1 MRGARVLDVALEGD
15 ACVEIARRARGT
27 PRIAGRLLRRVRDF
41 AVVMGDGRITLP
53 LARSALDELE
63 VDPLGLDDMDQ
74 RYLRALAKTYRG
86 GPVGVET
93 LAVALSEQRDTL
105 EHVVEP
111 YLIQRALIQR
121 TPRGRVLERFG
132 WDHLGLKPLPKG
144 GEDGPGTL
152 FDGSEP
158 GADER

>member
-1 MRGARVLDVALEGD
+1 M
-15 ACVEIARRARGT
+15 
-27 PRIAGRLLRRVRDF
+27 
-41 AVVMGDGRITLP
+41 
-53 LARSALDELE
+53 
-63 VDPLGLDDMDQ
+63 
-74 RYLRALAKTYRG
+74 
-86 GPVGVET
+86 GVET

>member
-1 MRGARVLDVALEGD
+1 MPA
-15 ACVEIARRARGT
+15 
-27 PRIAGRLLRRVRDF
+27 
-41 AVVMGDGRITLP
+41 
-53 LARSALDELE
+53 
-63 VDPLGLDDMDQ
+63 
-74 RYLRALAKTYRG
+74 LRALAHTYRG

-132 WDHLGLKPLPKG
+132 WEHLGLKPLSSEAG
-144 GEDGPGTL
+144 GDAGAPSPTGAGPL
-152 FDGSEP
+152 FGK
-158 GADER
+158 